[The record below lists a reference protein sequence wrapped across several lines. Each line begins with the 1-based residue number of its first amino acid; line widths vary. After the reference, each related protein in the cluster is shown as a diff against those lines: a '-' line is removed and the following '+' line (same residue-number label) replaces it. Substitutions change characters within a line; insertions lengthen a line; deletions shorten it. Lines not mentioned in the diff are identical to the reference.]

1 MDPAKLVLF
10 LVVGLVCFAASFAVK
25 DKKGY
30 LLFLIALFLPFRS
43 GLIFYHYNG
52 IILID
57 FPLFLLFIL
66 SLGGESR
73 FRWSF
78 PLIGTP
84 LIVFIIWSFLASI
97 TAINIGWAI
106 NQWTRFFRAYL
117 LFLVIVNNVNS
128 FSRLKYF
135 LNGFLAGFAFQALL
149 GVYQWRYGP
158 AGLWIL
164 EEVGFPWRASGTFIH
179 PAMFAD
185 YLAFFL
191 PVLLRLFAFYPQKEV
206 TKNLFYG
213 GWFVLG
219 LGALF
224 GTYARGVWLGFFVAI
239 FFMVLYSVI
248 HRKLKPRVKIAFVI
262 LSFLALVFVTH
273 YADTIS
279 SQFENKGRQRA
290 AEVRIPLNKLALR
303 MIAANPI
310 LGVGPDN
317 YRLAS
322 PKYVV
327 YDETT
332 VGYSYFELTQIV
344 HNSYLLLAS
353 ELGIPG
359 LLFFLWFIGTIFF
372 VGKKNLNSRHPLISN
387 LSIGLLV
394 GIVAN
399 LIEYLAGPDLLDY
412 QITTLIASGTALIY
426 VLFRFNVAIEK
437 KIKIEKIKLMESK
450 I

>member
-1 MDPAKLVLF
+1 MNPEKLVLF
-10 LVVGLVCFAASFAVK
+10 LVIALVCAAVSFAVN

-66 SLGGESR
+66 SLGGDTR

-78 PLIGTP
+78 PIVSTP
-84 LIVFIIWSFLASI
+84 LIAFIIWSFLISI
-97 TAINIGWAI
+97 TAINIGWGI
-106 NQWTRFFRAYL
+106 SQWTRFFRAYL
-117 LFLVIVNNVNS
+117 VFIVIVNNITS
-128 FSRLKYF
+128 FSRLIYF
-135 LNGFLAGFAFQALL
+135 LNGFLSGFAFQALL

-191 PVLLRLFAFYPQKEV
+191 PVLLRLFAFLPQKKL
-206 TKNLFYG
+206 TQNLFYG
-213 GWFVLG
+213 VWFVFG

-224 GTYARGVWLGFFVAI
+224 GSYARGVWLGFFVAV
-239 FFMVLYSVI
+239 FFMMAYSI
-248 HRKLKPRVKIAFVI
+248 INRKLKPRVKIAFVI
-262 LSFLALVFVTH
+262 LSFLALVFVIH

-279 SQFENKGRQRA
+279 SQFESKVRQRS
-290 AEVRIPLNKLALR
+290 AEVRIPLNELALR
-303 MIAANPI
+303 MIASHPI

-327 YDETT
+327 YNETT

-359 LLFFLWFIGTIFF
+359 LIFFLWFVVTIFI
-372 VGKKNLNSRHPLISN
+372 VGKKTIKSKHPLISN
-387 LSIGLLV
+387 LAIGLLA
-394 GIVAN
+394 GMGAN
-399 LIEYLAGPDLLDY
+399 LIEYLTGPDLLDY
-412 QITTLIASGTALIY
+412 QITMLFASCTALVY
-426 VLFRFNVAIEK
+426 VLFRFNVILEK
-437 KIKIEKIKLMESK
+437 KLKLEKIKRMQSRE
-450 I
+450 

>member
-10 LVVGLVCFAASFAVK
+10 IVIALICAAASFTVS

-57 FPLFLLFIL
+57 FPLLLLFFM
-66 SLGGESR
+66 SLGANNR

-78 PLIGTP
+78 PIVGTP
-84 LIVFIIWSFLASI
+84 LIAFIIWSFLSSI
-97 TAINIGWAI
+97 TAINIGWGI
-106 NQWTRFFRAYL
+106 SQWTRFFRAYL
-117 LFLVIVNNVNS
+117 VFIVIINNITS

-135 LNGFLAGFAFQALL
+135 LNGFLAGFAFEALL

-191 PVLLRLFAFYPQKEV
+191 PVLLRLFAFLPQKKV

-213 GWFVLG
+213 GWFIFG
-219 LGALF
+219 SGALM
-224 GTYARGVWLGFFVAI
+224 GSYARGVWLGFLVAV
-239 FFMVLYSVI
+239 FFMLSYSIVN
-248 HRKLKPRVKIAFVI
+248 RKLKPRVKIAFVI
-262 LSFLALVFVTH
+262 LSFLALVFVIH

-279 SQFENKGRQRA
+279 SQFESKDRA
-290 AEVRIPLNKLALR
+290 RSAEVRIPLNKLALR
-303 MIAANPI
+303 MIAAHPI

-322 PKYVV
+322 PEYVV

-332 VGYSYFELTQIV
+332 VGYSHFELTQIV

-359 LLFFLWFIGTIFF
+359 LLFFLWFVTTIFV
-372 VGKKNLNSRHPLISN
+372 VGMKTIKSKHPLISN
-387 LSIGLLV
+387 LTIGLLT
-394 GIVAN
+394 GMGAN
-399 LIEYLAGPDLLDY
+399 LIEYLTGPDLSDY
-412 QITTLIASGTALIY
+412 QITMLFASGAALIY
-426 VLFRFNVAIEK
+426 ALFRFNVALEK
-437 KIKIEKIKLMESK
+437 RLKYEKIKLMQSK
-450 I
+450 K

>member
-10 LVVGLVCFAASFAVK
+10 LVIGLICVAVSFAVN
-25 DKKGY
+25 DKKSY

-52 IILID
+52 IVLID
-57 FPLFLLFIL
+57 FPLFLFLIL
-66 SLGGESR
+66 SLGGDR
-73 FRWSF
+73 KFRWSF
-78 PLIGTP
+78 PVVGTP
-84 LIVFIIWSFLASI
+84 LIAFIVWSFLAAV
-97 TAINIGWAI
+97 TAINIGWGI
-106 NQWTRFFRAYL
+106 SQWTRFLRAYIV
-117 LFLVIVNNVNS
+117 FVVIINNITS

-135 LNGFLAGFAFQALL
+135 LNGFLAGFAFEALL

-191 PVLLRLFAFYPQKEV
+191 PVLLRLFAFLPQK
-206 TKNLFYG
+206 KMINNLFYG
-213 GWFVLG
+213 GWFILG

-224 GTYARGVWLGFFVAI
+224 GSYARGVWLGFFVAV
-239 FFMVLYSVI
+239 FFMVSYSIVN
-248 HRKLKPRVKIAFVI
+248 RKLKPRVKIAFVI
-262 LSFLALVFVTH
+262 LSFLALVFVIH

-279 SQFENKGRQRA
+279 SQFESKDRQRS

-303 MIAANPI
+303 MIAAHPF

-332 VGYSYFELTQIV
+332 VGYGYFELTQIV

-353 ELGIPG
+353 EEGIPG
-359 LLFFLWFIGTIFF
+359 LLFFLWFAIAVFISGMKTI
-372 VGKKNLNSRHPLISN
+372 KSKHPLISN
-387 LSIGLLV
+387 LTIGLLA
-394 GIVAN
+394 GMAAN
-399 LIEYLAGPDLLDY
+399 LIEYLSGPDLLDY
-412 QITTLIASGTALIY
+412 QTTMLFASFASLIY
-426 VLFRFNVAIEK
+426 VLFRFNVMLEK
-437 KIKIEKIKLMESK
+437 KLKLEKIKMMKSK
-450 I
+450 K